1 MTDPKGFLRIPRQ
14 TPAYRPVEVRLMD
27 SKDVVNEH
35 AFSQQDTRDQATR
48 CMNCGVPFCHNGCPL
63 NNLIP
68 EFNEAVHQGDW
79 GLAYDVLQQTNNFP
93 EFTGRICPAPC
104 EHACVLN
111 INQPSVAIEHIERTI
126 AEVAFERG
134 YVRPNPPRYRTGKR
148 AAVIG
153 SGPAGLAA
161 AAQLNKKGHSV
172 TVYEKDH
179 LPGGLLRYGIP
190 DFKLEKWVISRRVA
204 VMEAEGIVFKCG
216 VNIGW
221 DISGEELLE
230 QYDAVV
236 VCTGA
241 PSPRDLPIP
250 GREFKGIHYA
260 MDYLVQQNK
269 RIEGRSISDT
279 EAIWAEGKHVVV
291 IGGGDTGSD
300 CVGTANRQGALSV
313 SQFQYHLKP
322 GETRPEETP
331 WPHVPMML
339 YTSSSHEEG
348 CQREWAIQTKS
359 FVDDGKGNVKALKI
373 VELKW
378 DKDPVSGK
386 NTFVEVQGS
395 EREIPCDLALIA
407 IGYKGAPSGPIWE
420 QLGLTLNERGLIQV
434 ENCQTSQPKL
444 FVAGD
449 VRRGQSLVVWAIAE
463 GRKAAEEVNKFLL
476 KS

>member
-1 MTDPKGFLRIPRQ
+1 MRLPRQ

-27 SKDVVNEH
+27 SKDVVDEH
-35 AFSQQDTRDQATR
+35 AFSLRDTRAQATR
-48 CMNCGVPFCHNGCPL
+48 CMNCGVPFCHSGCPL
-63 NNLIP
+63 GNLIP
-68 EFNEAVHQGDW
+68 EFNEAVHDGDW
-79 GLAYDVLQQTNNFP
+79 GLAYEVLQQTNNFP

-111 INQPSVAIEHIERTI
+111 INQSSVAIEHVERAI

-134 YVRPNPPRYRTGKR
+134 YVRPIPPRHRTGKKV
-148 AAVIG
+148 AVIG

-161 AAQLNKKGHSV
+161 AAQLNKMGHAV
-172 TVYEKDH
+172 TVFEKDQ

-190 DFKLEKWVISRRVA
+190 DFKLEKWVISRRIA

-216 VNIGW
+216 VNVGW
-221 DISGEELLE
+221 DISGEELLQ
-230 QYDAVV
+230 QYDAVL

-241 PSPRDLPIP
+241 PAPRDLPIP
-250 GREFKGIHYA
+250 GRELEGVHYA

-269 RIEGRSISDT
+269 RIEGCVIPES
-279 EAIWAEGKHVVV
+279 EAIWADGKHVVV

-300 CVGTANRQGALSV
+300 CVGTANRQKAASV
-313 SQFQYHLKP
+313 SQFQYHLRP
-322 GETRPEETP
+322 GEHRPEETP
-331 WPHVPMML
+331 WPNVPLVL

-348 CQREWAIQTKS
+348 CHREWAIQTKA
-359 FVDDGKGNVKALKI
+359 FVGDASGKVKALKI

-378 DKDPVSGK
+378 DKDPATGK
-386 NTFVEVQGS
+386 NSFVEITGS

-407 IGYKGAPSGPIWE
+407 IGYKGAPRGPIWE

-434 ENCQTSQPKL
+434 DNYQTNQSKL

-449 VRRGQSLVVWAIAE
+449 LRRGQSLVVWAIAE
-463 GRKAAEEVNKFLL
+463 GRKAADVVNRFLL
-476 KS
+476 G